1 MVLRLAILIPALS
14 TVPGYIAVVGGREAI
29 LTHIGLCVGSPVKG
43 VCYQSAGRDH
53 AVSDRKFPPV
63 CGQVHAAGEELIV
76 LEILGEIQS
85 QIQPVAVLQLQ
96 HRLPF
101 VQPVGCPLTL
111 FRPNITEVNGM
122 ANQFAGLVV
131 LVENTRQLGQAAV
144 HLQCDALAEALCL

>member
-85 QIQPVAVLQLQ
+85 LIQPVAVLQLQ

-122 ANQFAGLVV
+122 ANQFAG
-131 LVENTRQLGQAAV
+131 
-144 HLQCDALAEALCL
+144 

>member
-131 LVENTRQLGQAAV
+131 LVENTRQMGQAAV